1 MARAFLPVFRAALLL
16 AGLAAVHP
24 VAAAGGAVRDGD
36 RRATSTFTLLTG
48 APANPAPRGG
58 QSNGVGVGPSKP
70 VVSNP
75 YNVPLLQNAGS
86 LGSMR

>member
-1 MARAFLPVFRAALLL
+1 MARAFLPAFRAALLL
-16 AGLAAVHP
+16 AGLAAVHA
-24 VAAAGGAVRDGD
+24 VAAAGGSARDGD
-36 RRATSTFTLLTG
+36 RRVTNSFTLLSS

-58 QSNGVGVGPSKP
+58 QSNGVGVAPSKP

-86 LGSMR
+86 FGAMR

>member
-1 MARAFLPVFRAALLL
+1 MLL
-16 AGLAAVHP
+16 AGLAALHP
-24 VAAAGGAVRDGD
+24 VAAAAGSVRDGD
-36 RRATSTFTLLTG
+36 RRVTNSFTMLSS
-48 APANPAPRGG
+48 APASPAPRGG

-86 LGSMR
+86 FGSMR